1 MDLMDSLAISAA
13 GMRVQGERLRVISEN
28 MANADSVSERPGGDP
43 YRRKTITFQNAL
55 DREMGVSLV
64 KVKKVGLDPSEFTR
78 KYDPSNPAADKTG
91 YVKLPNVN
99 ALIEMN
105 DMREAQRSYEAN
117 LKVIETA
124 PAGNSVVIEEQMMK
138 LSQTQADYN
147 AMVNLYRKHIDMLK
161 TAIGRGV

>member
-1 MDLMDSLAISAA
+1 MDLMESLMISAA

-28 MANADSVSERPGGDP
+28 IANVDSVSEVPGGDP

-55 DREMGVSLV
+55 DRELGTNLV

-78 KYDPSNPAADKTG
+78 KFDPSNPAADKAG

-117 LKVIETA
+117 LKVIGATRRM
-124 PAGNSVVIEEQMMK
+124 IQK
-138 LSQTQADYN
+138 T
-147 AMVNLYRKHIDMLK
+147 IDLL
-161 TAIGRGV
+161 R

>member
-1 MDLMDSLAISAA
+1 MDLMESLMISAA

-28 MANADSVSERPGGDP
+28 IANVDSVSETPGGDP

-55 DREMGVSLV
+55 DREMGVNLV

-78 KYDPSNPAADKTG
+78 KYDPNNPAADRSG

-99 ALIEMN
+99 SLIEMN

-117 LKVIETA
+117 LKVIEVSRGMLQRT
-124 PAGNSVVIEEQMMK
+124 
-138 LSQTQADYN
+138 
-147 AMVNLYRKHIDMLK
+147 IDLL
-161 TAIGRGV
+161 R